1 MSKTKHKK
9 RHPQGKRGYTTA
21 PVAESEFA
29 TDGTRKRMNPTARNL
44 LLVALI
50 CLAISEI
57 LLRMELLSGAVSLI
71 IKHCGSGGPGGEPCH
86 LQFRKPGGGSQGRP
100 RL

>member
-1 MSKTKHKK
+1 MSRSKHKK
-9 RHPQGKRGYTTA
+9 RHPQGKHSYTST

-29 TDGTRKRMNPTARNL
+29 SDGSRKRMNPTARNL
-44 LLVALI
+44 LFVALI

-57 LLRMELLSGAVSLI
+57 LLRMNLMSELVSLVI
-71 IKHCGSGGPGGEPCH
+71 GVAALVALVVAMY
-86 LQFRKPGGGSQGRP
+86 LQFRKPGGNSQGRP

>member
-44 LLVALI
+44 LFVALI
-50 CLAISEI
+50 CLAIS
-57 LLRMELLSGAVSLI
+57 
-71 IKHCGSGGPGGEPCH
+71 
-86 LQFRKPGGGSQGRP
+86 
-100 RL
+100 

>member
-44 LLVALI
+44 LFVALI
-50 CLAISEI
+50 CLA
-57 LLRMELLSGAVSLI
+57 LI
-71 IKHCGSGGPGGEPCH
+71 ISIAALVALVVAMY

>member
-9 RHPQGKRGYTTA
+9 RHSQGKHGYTPT
-21 PVAESEFA
+21 PVPESEFA
-29 TDGTRKRMNPTARNL
+29 SDGARKRMNPTARNL
-44 LLVALI
+44 MLVALV

-57 LLRMELLSGAVSLI
+57 LVRMQLVPEVVSLI
-71 IKHCGSGGPGGEPCH
+71 ISIVALVALVVAVY
-86 LQFRKPGGGSQGRP
+86 LQFHNPDGGSQNQP

>member
-44 LLVALI
+44 LFVALI

-71 IKHCGSGGPGGEPCH
+71 ISIAALVALVVAMY
-86 LQFRKPGGGSQGRP
+86 LQFRKQIGRASC
-100 RL
+100 RERV